1 MMMEPLMQDEAA
13 AVDQEQRMM
22 ILTAL
27 LRYQEQLAT
36 IPCWVG
42 LRVGKA
48 KNKNHHRL
56 AGALFLDSDYFADDA
71 ENTPKKFP
79 CRFQMNKEL
88 FMKIVFGV
96 REYDHY
102 FMCKPDCTGLWG
114 FSSVQNAR

>member
-1 MMMEPLMQDEAA
+1 MDRHNEMMMEPLMQGEAA
-13 AVDQEQRMM
+13 AADQEQGMM

-36 IPCWVG
+36 IPYRGG

-48 KNKNHHRL
+48 KNKNQHRL
-56 AGALFLDSDYFADDA
+56 AGALLLDSDYFVDDA

-79 CRFQMNKEL
+79 CCFKMNKEL

-96 REYDHY
+96 REYGD
-102 FMCKPDCTGLWG
+102 
-114 FSSVQNAR
+114 